1 MTRTRPTRIRP
12 TRTRPT
18 RTAGARWAMPRPAL
32 PLWAAVLVAAG
43 AGPILDAAFPDL
55 GWWPLAFLAVG
66 LQLVT
71 LQGRRLGAAFLVG
84 FVFGATFY
92 FVDIQWAAVFL
103 GPIPWSAL
111 STLMA
116 IWCGLGGMLITLGYR
131 WVPRAFP
138 SVWSRLLFVPVVV
151 AGLWT
156 LREAVASVWPYGGF
170 SWGRVSFS
178 QSASPLS
185 PLFAWFG
192 VSGVSFLM
200 VFVVAVAV
208 AVVQEG
214 LRIHRGRSAAWHRP
228 WVDGG
233 DGMAEAGVSSG
244 AAASGVSTPGYATA
258 GRGVGSLARAT
269 LVVGILALLLLI
281 PAYPTKTDG
290 TLRVGAVQGDTKA
303 GYFDPPAH
311 FGDNLLGQI
320 AATEPIYGENVD
332 VVVWPEGASDVDPLE
347 DPDAAELWDQVAER
361 ADATLVGGTITTRTT
376 TNADGTTTTR
386 YYNTSL
392 EWEAGKGAVD
402 YYDKKHPV
410 PFGEYVPDRS
420 FWRMFAPS
428 LIDLIQR
435 EYTPGTTDE
444 VMNLGT
450 SKSGVQNVLAGI
462 AICFDIVDDQ
472 LMTDMVDE
480 GADVVFAQTNNADFG
495 HTDESV
501 QQLAIARIRALEL
514 GRSVVNIS
522 TVGTSAVILPDGTV
536 RDQLATYTPDVI
548 VADVPLATQITPAVW
563 GGRQFEWLVCGIG
576 IGALLA
582 AGTLRPG
589 RRRLRERAPR

>member
-1 MTRTRPTRIRP
+1 MTPPRPT
-12 TRTRPT
+12 
-18 RTAGARWAMPRPAL
+18 L
-32 PLWAAVLVAAG
+32 PLWVAIVVAAA
-43 AGPILDAAFPDL
+43 AGPILDGAFPDR
-55 GWWPLAFLAVG
+55 GWWPLAFIAIG

-71 LQGRRLGAAFLVG
+71 LQGRRLGSAFLVG

-92 FVDIQWAAVFL
+92 FVDIAWAAVFL
-103 GPIPWSAL
+103 GPVPWSAL
-111 STLMA
+111 SSLMA
-116 IWCGLGGMLITLGYR
+116 LWCGLGGMLIALGYR

-138 SVWSRLLFVPVVV
+138 TPWSRLLFVPFVV

-170 SWGRVSFS
+170 SWGRLAFS

-200 VFVVAVAV
+200 AFIVALAVA
-208 AVVQEG
+208 AAQEG
-214 LRIHRGRSAAWHRP
+214 VRSVHGRSAAWYRP

-233 DGMAEAGVSSG
+233 NEMTRTGVSSG
-244 AAASGVSTPGYATA
+244 AAASGASTPGFSTA
-258 GRGVGSLARAT
+258 GRGLHPLARAT
-269 LVVGILALLLLI
+269 LVVAALVVLVVV
-281 PAYPTKTDG
+281 PAWPTNVHG
-290 TLRVGAVQGDTKA
+290 TLRIGAVQGDTKA

-320 AATEPIYGENVD
+320 AATVPIYDKRVD
-332 VVVWPEGASDVDPLE
+332 VVLWPEGASDVDPLE
-347 DPDAAELWDQVAER
+347 DSNAAELWDQVAQR
-361 ADATLVGGTITTRTT
+361 ADAPLVGGTITTRTT
-376 TNADGTTTTR
+376 TNADGSSTTR

-392 EWEAGKGAVD
+392 LWESGKGVVD

-410 PFGEYVPDRS
+410 PFGEYVPDRA
-420 FWRMFAPS
+420 FWRQFAPS

-444 VMNLGT
+444 VMDLGT
-450 SKSGVQNVLAGI
+450 ARSSGVTNVMAGI

-472 LMTDMVDE
+472 LMTDMVRQ

-495 HTDESV
+495 RTDESV
-501 QQLAIARIRALEL
+501 QQLAIARIRAEEL

-522 TVGTSAVILPDGTV
+522 TVGTSAVIDPSGTV
-536 RDQLATYTPDVI
+536 SHQLPTYQPGVI
-548 VADVPLATQITPAVW
+548 VANVPLATGTTPAVV

-576 IGALLA
+576 VGALLA
-582 AGTLRPG
+582 AGTLRRG
-589 RRRLRERAPR
+589 RSRRRSTT

>member
-1 MTRTRPTRIRP
+1 VTRIRP
-12 TRTRPT
+12 V
-18 RTAGARWAMPRPAL
+18 L
-32 PLWAAVLVAAG
+32 PLWVAVIVAAG
-43 AGPILDAAFPDL
+43 AGPILDGAFPDL
-55 GWWPLAFLAVG
+55 GWWPLAFLAIG
-66 LQLVT
+66 LQLVA
-71 LQGRRLGAAFLVG
+71 LQGRRLGSAFLVG

-116 IWCGLGGMLITLGYR
+116 LWCGLGGMLISLGYR

-138 SVWSRLLFVPVVV
+138 TVWSRLLFVPVVV

-170 SWGRVSFS
+170 SWGRVAFS
-178 QSASPLS
+178 QSDSPLS

-200 VFVVAVAV
+200 VFVVALAI
-208 AVVQEG
+208 AAAQEG
-214 LRIHRGRSAAWHRP
+214 RRTLRGRSAAWHRP

-233 DGMAEAGVSSG
+233 NGMLRAGVSSG
-244 AAASGVSTPGYATA
+244 AAASGVSTPGFATV
-258 GRGVGSLARAT
+258 GRGLDALTRAT
-269 LVVGILALLLLI
+269 IVVAALTVLVVI
-281 PAYPTKTDG
+281 PAWPAHIQG

-303 GYFDPPAH
+303 GYFLPPAH

-320 AATEPIYGENVD
+320 AATKPVYDQKVD
-332 VVVWPEGASDVDPLE
+332 VVVWPEGGSDVDPLE
-347 DPDAAELWDQVAER
+347 DPNAAELWNQVAER
-361 ADATLVGGTITTRTT
+361 ADAPLVGGTITTRTKIE
-376 TNADGTTTTR
+376 NGKQVTR

-392 EWEAGKGAVD
+392 LWKAGQGVVD

-410 PFGEYVPDRS
+410 PFGEYVPDRP
-420 FWRMFAPS
+420 FWRQFAPD

-444 VMNLGT
+444 VMDLGT
-450 SKSGVQNVLAGI
+450 AKSSAVANVQAGI

-472 LMTDMVDE
+472 LMSDMVRQ

-495 HTDESV
+495 RTDESV
-501 QQLAIARIRALEL
+501 QQLAMARIRAEEL
-514 GRSVVNIS
+514 SRSVVNIS
-522 TVGTSAVILPDGTV
+522 TVGTSAVIAPDGTV
-536 RDQLATYTPDVI
+536 SHQLPVYTPGVI
-548 VADVPLATQITPAVW
+548 VDDVPLATGTTPAVW
-563 GGRQFEWLVCGIG
+563 GGRQFEWLVCGVG

-582 AGTLRPG
+582 GGTLR
-589 RRRLRERAPR
+589 RRRSVR

>member
-1 MTRTRPTRIRP
+1 M
-12 TRTRPT
+12 
-18 RTAGARWAMPRPAL
+18 AL
-32 PLWAAVLVAAG
+32 LVAAA
-43 AGPILDAAFPDL
+43 AGPILDGAFPDL
-55 GWWPLAFLAVG
+55 GWWPLAFPAIA
-66 LQLVT
+66 LQLIT
-71 LQGRRLGAAFLVG
+71 LHGRRLGSAFLVG

-103 GPIPWSAL
+103 GPVPWSAL

-116 IWCGLGGMLITLGYR
+116 LWCGLGGMLITLAYR

-138 SVWSRLLFVPVVV
+138 TPWSRLVFLPAAV

-170 SWGRVSFS
+170 SWGRVAFS

-208 AVVQEG
+208 AAWQEG
-214 LRIHRGRSAAWHRP
+214 RRSAEARSAAWYRP
-228 WVDGG
+228 WIDGRSTS
-233 DGMAEAGVSSG
+233 MAGVASG
-244 AAASGVSTPGYATA
+244 APEAIPALT
-258 GRGVGSLARAT
+258 RAT
-269 LVVGILALLLLI
+269 VAVGLLTVLLVI
-281 PAYPTKTDG
+281 PAWPTPITG

-303 GYFDPPAH
+303 GYFDPPANV
-311 FGDNLLGQI
+311 GDNLLGQI
-320 AATEPIYGENVD
+320 SATTPVYSKNVD
-332 VVVWPEGASDVDPLE
+332 VVVWPEGASDIDPLE
-347 DPDAAELWDQVAER
+347 DPAAAQLWDQVSTR
-361 ADATLVGGTITTRTT
+361 ADAPLVGGTITTRTT
-376 TNADGTTTTR
+376 SEHGRSVTR

-392 EWEAGKGAVD
+392 LWEAGKGAVD

-410 PFGEYVPDRS
+410 PFGEYVPDRA
-420 FWRMFAPS
+420 FWRQFAPS

-450 SKSGVQNVLAGI
+450 TKSGVPDVLAGI

-472 LMTDMVDE
+472 LMTDMVNE
-480 GADVVFAQTNNADFG
+480 GADVVLAQTNNADFG
-495 HTDESV
+495 RTDESV
-501 QQLAIARIRALEL
+501 QQLAIARIRAEEL
-514 GRSVVNIS
+514 GRTVVNIS
-522 TVGTSAVILPDGTV
+522 TVGTSAVLLPDGTV
-536 RDQLATYTPDVI
+536 RDQLPVYTPGVI
-548 VADVPLATQITPAVW
+548 VDDVPIATGVTPAVR
-563 GGRQFEWLVCGIG
+563 GGRQFEWLVCGLG

-582 AGTLRPG
+582 AGTLRRRPS
-589 RRRLRERAPR
+589 RRR

>member
-1 MTRTRPTRIRP
+1 M
-12 TRTRPT
+12 
-18 RTAGARWAMPRPAL
+18 L
-32 PLWAAVLVAAG
+32 PLWAAIIVAA
-43 AGPILDAAFPDL
+43 AGGVILDAAFPDR
-55 GWWPLAFLAVG
+55 GWWPLAFVGIG

-71 LQGRRLGAAFLVG
+71 LQGRRMGAGFLVG
-84 FVFGATFY
+84 FVFGAAFY

-116 IWCGLGGMLITLGYR
+116 LWCGLGGMLITLGYR

-138 SVWSRLLFVPVVV
+138 TMWSRLLFVPVVV

-170 SWGRVSFS
+170 SWGRVAFS
-178 QSASPLS
+178 QSASPIS

-200 VFVVAVAV
+200 VFVVALAV
-208 AVVQEG
+208 AAVQEG
-214 LRIHRGRSAAWHRP
+214 RRALRGRSAAWHRP
-228 WVDGG
+228 WVDGREP
-233 DGMAEAGVSSG
+233 MRAAGVTSG
-244 AAASGVSTPGYATA
+244 SATSGVSTPGFSTA
-258 GRGVGSLARAT
+258 GQGIGALARAT
-269 LVVGILALLLLI
+269 LVVGALVVLVVI
-281 PAYPTKTDG
+281 PAWPTPIDG

-320 AATEPIYGENVD
+320 TATAPVYDKNVD

-347 DPDAAELWDQVAER
+347 DPNAAELWDQVAQR
-361 ADATLVGGTITTRTT
+361 ADAPLVGGTITTRTT
-376 TNADGTTTTR
+376 IENGKPVTR

-392 EWEAGKGAVD
+392 LWEAGKGDVD

-420 FWRMFAPS
+420 FWRLFAPS

-444 VMNLGT
+444 VMDLGT
-450 SKSGVQNVLAGI
+450 AKSSGVPNVLAGI

-472 LMTDMVDE
+472 LMTDMVNE

-495 HTDESV
+495 RTDESV

-522 TVGTSAVILPDGTV
+522 TVGTSAVITPSGEV
-536 RDQLATYTPDVI
+536 RDQLPTYTPGVI
-548 VADVPLATQITPAVW
+548 VDDVPLATGKTPAVV
-563 GGRQFEWLVCGIG
+563 GGRQFEWLVCGVG

-582 AGTLRPG
+582 AGTLRVG
-589 RRRLRERAPR
+589 RRRKRS

>member
-1 MTRTRPTRIRP
+1 MIRARPI
-12 TRTRPT
+12 
-18 RTAGARWAMPRPAL
+18 L
-32 PLWAAVLVAAG
+32 PLWAAIVVAA
-43 AGPILDAAFPDL
+43 AGGVILDAAFPDR
-55 GWWPLAFLAVG
+55 GWWPLAFVGIG

-71 LQGRRLGAAFLVG
+71 LHGRRMGSGFLVG
-84 FVFGATFY
+84 FVFGAAFY

-116 IWCGLGGMLITLGYR
+116 LWCGLGGMLITLGYR

-138 SVWSRLLFVPVVV
+138 TMWSRLLFVPVVV

-170 SWGRVSFS
+170 SWGRVAFS
-178 QSASPLS
+178 QSASPIS

-200 VFVVAVAV
+200 VFVVALAV
-208 AVVQEG
+208 AAVQEG
-214 LRIHRGRSAAWHRP
+214 RRALRGRSAAWHRP
-228 WVDGG
+228 WVDGR
-233 DGMAEAGVSSG
+233 DPMRVAGVTSGSATSG
-244 AAASGVSTPGYATA
+244 ASTPGFSTA
-258 GRGVGSLARAT
+258 GQGIGALGRAT
-269 LVVGILALLLLI
+269 LVVGALVVLVVI
-281 PAYPTKTDG
+281 PAWPTPIQG

-320 AATEPIYGENVD
+320 KATDPVYDQNVD

-347 DPDAAELWDQVAER
+347 DPNAAELWDQVSQR
-361 ADATLVGGTITTRTT
+361 ADAPLVGGTITTRTT
-376 TNADGTTTTR
+376 IENGKPVTR

-392 EWEAGKGAVD
+392 LWEAGAGVVD

-444 VMNLGT
+444 VMDLGT
-450 SKSGVQNVLAGI
+450 AKSSGATDVTAGI

-472 LMTDMVDE
+472 LMTDMVNE
-480 GADVVFAQTNNADFG
+480 GADVVLAQTNNADFG
-495 HTDESV
+495 RTDESV
-501 QQLAIARIRALEL
+501 QQLAIARIRAVEL
-514 GRSVVNIS
+514 GRSVVNDS
-522 TVGTSAVILPDGTV
+522 TVGTSAVIYPDGSV
-536 RDQLATYTPDVI
+536 HHQLPTYTPGVI
-548 VADVPLATQITPAVW
+548 VDDVPLATGKTPAVV
-563 GGRQFEWLVCGIG
+563 GGRQFEWLVCGVG

-582 AGTLRPG
+582 AGTLRAG
-589 RRRLRERAPR
+589 RRRRSTK

>member
-1 MTRTRPTRIRP
+1 MTRIRP
-12 TRTRPT
+12 V
-18 RTAGARWAMPRPAL
+18 L
-32 PLWAAVLVAAG
+32 PLWVAVIVAAG
-43 AGPILDAAFPDL
+43 AGPILDGAFPDL
-55 GWWPLAFLAVG
+55 GWWPLAFLAIG
-66 LQLVT
+66 LQLVA
-71 LQGRRLGAAFLVG
+71 LQGRRLGSAFLVG

-116 IWCGLGGMLITLGYR
+116 LWCGLGGMLISLGYR

-138 SVWSRLLFVPVVV
+138 TVWSRLLFVPVVV

-170 SWGRVSFS
+170 SWGRVAFS
-178 QSASPLS
+178 QSDSPLS

-200 VFVVAVAV
+200 VFVVALAI
-208 AVVQEG
+208 AAAQEG
-214 LRIHRGRSAAWHRP
+214 RRTLRGRSAAWHRP

-233 DGMAEAGVSSG
+233 NGMLRAGVSSG
-244 AAASGVSTPGYATA
+244 AAASGVSTPGFATV
-258 GRGVGSLARAT
+258 GRGLDALTRAT
-269 LVVGILALLLLI
+269 IVVAALTVLVVI
-281 PAYPTKTDG
+281 PAWPAHIQG

-303 GYFDPPAH
+303 GYFLPPAH

-320 AATEPIYGENVD
+320 AATKPVYDQKVD
-332 VVVWPEGASDVDPLE
+332 VVVWPEGGSDVDPLE
-347 DPDAAELWDQVAER
+347 DPNAAELWNQVAER
-361 ADATLVGGTITTRTT
+361 ADAPLVGGTITTRTKIE
-376 TNADGTTTTR
+376 NGKQVTR

-392 EWEAGKGAVD
+392 LWKAGQGVVD

-410 PFGEYVPDRS
+410 PFGEYVPDRP
-420 FWRMFAPS
+420 FWRQFAPD

-444 VMNLGT
+444 VMDLGT
-450 SKSGVQNVLAGI
+450 AKSSAVANVQAGI

-472 LMTDMVDE
+472 LMSDMVRQ

-495 HTDESV
+495 RTDESV
-501 QQLAIARIRALEL
+501 QQLAMARIRAEEL
-514 GRSVVNIS
+514 SRSVVNIS
-522 TVGTSAVILPDGTV
+522 TVGTSAVIAPDGTV
-536 RDQLATYTPDVI
+536 SHQLPVYTPGVI
-548 VADVPLATQITPAVW
+548 VDDVPLATGTTPAVW
-563 GGRQFEWLVCGIG
+563 GGRQFEWLVCGVG

-582 AGTLRPG
+582 GGTLR
-589 RRRLRERAPR
+589 RRRSVR

>member
-1 MTRTRPTRIRP
+1 VTRNRPT
-12 TRTRPT
+12 
-18 RTAGARWAMPRPAL
+18 L
-32 PLWAAVLVAAG
+32 PLWVALVIAAG
-43 AGPILDAAFPDL
+43 GGVILDGAFPDL
-55 GWWPLAFLAVG
+55 GWWPLAFVAIG
-66 LQLVT
+66 LQLVA
-71 LQGRRLGAAFLVG
+71 LQGRRMGAGFLVG
-84 FVFGATFY
+84 LVFGATFY

-116 IWCGLGGMLITLGYR
+116 LWCGLGGMLITLGYR

-138 SVWSRLLFVPVVV
+138 TVWSRLLFLPVVI

-170 SWGRVSFS
+170 SWGRVAFS

-200 VFVVAVAV
+200 VFVVALAV
-208 AVVQEG
+208 AAAQEG
-214 LRIHRGRSAAWHRP
+214 QRSIRGRSAAWRRP
-228 WVDGG
+228 WADGALFET
-233 DGMAEAGVSSG
+233 DSGMSRAGVSSG
-244 AAASGVSTPGYATA
+244 AAASGASTPGFSTA
-258 GRGVGSLARAT
+258 GRGLDTLARAT
-269 LVVGILALLLLI
+269 LVVAALVVLVVI
-281 PAYPTKTDG
+281 PAWPTHVSG

-303 GYFDPPAH
+303 GYFDPPPH

-320 AATEPIYGENVD
+320 TATTPLYNQKVD

-347 DPDAAELWDQVAER
+347 DPNAAEVWDQVSQR
-361 ADATLVGGTITTRTT
+361 AGAPIVGGTITTRTT
-376 TNADGTTTTR
+376 AENGKDFTR

-392 EWEAGKGAVD
+392 LWESGKGVVD

-420 FWRMFAPS
+420 FWRQFAPS

-444 VMNLGT
+444 VMDLGT
-450 SKSGVQNVLAGI
+450 ARSSGVTNVTAGI

-472 LMTDMVDE
+472 LMTDMVRQ
-480 GADVVFAQTNNADFG
+480 GADVVFGQTNNADFG

-501 QQLAIARIRALEL
+501 QQLAIARIRAEEL

-522 TVGTSAVILPDGTV
+522 TVGTSAVIAPDGTV
-536 RDQLATYTPDVI
+536 SHQLPTYTPGVI
-548 VADVPLATQITPAVW
+548 VDDVPLATGTTPAVA

-576 IGALLA
+576 IGALLVSA
-582 AGTLRPG
+582 TLRG
-589 RRRLRERAPR
+589 GRSRRRSTK

>member
-1 MTRTRPTRIRP
+1 
-12 TRTRPT
+12 
-18 RTAGARWAMPRPAL
+18 
-32 PLWAAVLVAAG
+32 LWAAVVVAA
-43 AGPILDAAFPDL
+43 AGGVILDAAFPDR
-55 GWWPLAFLAVG
+55 GWWPLAFVAIG

-71 LQGRRLGAAFLVG
+71 LQGRRMGGGFLVG
-84 FVFGATFY
+84 FVFGAAFY

-116 IWCGLGGMLITLGYR
+116 LWCGLGGMLITLGYR

-138 SVWSRLLFVPVVV
+138 SMWSRLLFVPVVV

-170 SWGRVSFS
+170 SWGRVAFS
-178 QSASPLS
+178 QSASPIS

-200 VFVVAVAV
+200 VFVVALAV
-208 AVVQEG
+208 AAAQEG
-214 LRIHRGRSAAWHRP
+214 RRAVRGRSAAWHRP
-228 WVDGG
+228 WIDGARG
-233 DGMAEAGVSSG
+233 GSGQRMSAAGVTSGSATSG
-244 AAASGVSTPGYATA
+244 ASTPGFSTA
-258 GRGVGSLARAT
+258 GQDIGALARAT
-269 LVVGILALLLLI
+269 LVVGALVVLVII
-281 PAYPTKTDG
+281 PSWPTPTHG

-320 AATEPIYGENVD
+320 AATKPLYDKKVD

-347 DPDAAELWDQVAER
+347 DSNAAELWDQVAQR
-361 ADATLVGGTITTRTT
+361 ADAPLVGGTVTTRTT
-376 TNADGTTTTR
+376 TENGKPVTR

-392 EWEAGKGAVD
+392 LWEAGKGVVD

-420 FWRMFAPS
+420 FWRQFAPS

-444 VMNLGT
+444 VMDLGT
-450 SKSGVQNVLAGI
+450 AKSSGVPNVMAGI

-472 LMTDMVDE
+472 LMTDMVNE
-480 GADVVFAQTNNADFG
+480 GADVVLAQTNNADFG
-495 HTDESV
+495 RTDESV

-522 TVGTSAVILPDGTV
+522 TVGTSAVITPSGEV
-536 RDQLATYTPDVI
+536 RDQLPTYTPGVI
-548 VADVPLATQITPAVW
+548 VADVPLATGKTPAVV
-563 GGRQFEWLVCGIG
+563 GGRQFEWLVCGVG

-582 AGTLRPG
+582 TGTLRVG
-589 RRRLRERAPR
+589 RSRRRRS